1 MWPCFIAA
9 FRRGRPDIF
18 SSLFFSSVLRS
29 SNLRLPREGSDR
41 DPSLCSLLAPA
52 NVSFSADC
60 QFFPRLFFYRRFF
73 LKPFFFTTV
82 FFLFSISFLG
92 PLLRSRS
99 LSLSQTPTVFPEF
112 IRVRLFFL
120 ATFSPAQNCLLDR
133 HKTTHRN

>member
-60 QFFPRLFFYRRFF
+60 QFFPRPFF
-73 LKPFFFTTV
+73 LSPIFFFKPFFSRQ

-99 LSLSQTPTVFPEF
+99 LSFSNTHSFSRIYQSSTFFSGHFFACSKLPFRQT
-112 IRVRLFFL
+112 
-120 ATFSPAQNCLLDR
+120 
-133 HKTTHRN
+133 